1 MLIKRYFLFC
11 STFAS
16 FLALVDFAQSSFCD
30 DDNEMNRQSKGMT
43 TLSLKSLQFVA
54 GGEPVLL
61 SGGIHSFPFKLG
73 LPLGLP
79 STFLGK
85 HGWVQYFCKA
95 ALREETGLT
104 HKNQQV
110 FIIMNPIDLNLEP
123 PILAVRYILYS
134 FLQGQVKM
142 ILFSRP
148 QFGLFS
154 TLFKEEVILQ
164 SWPTVR
170 SFVSF
175 RTFKTTKISS
185 FPHPSLCDFYLHS
198 ILENILA
205 NPKIGFNP
213 YNFTKIL
220 GDFTYL
226 K

>member
-1 MLIKRYFLFC
+1 
-11 STFAS
+11 
-16 FLALVDFAQSSFCD
+16 
-30 DDNEMNRQSKGMT
+30 
-43 TLSLKSLQFVA
+43 
-54 GGEPVLL
+54 
-61 SGGIHSFPFKLG
+61 
-73 LPLGLP
+73 
-79 STFLGK
+79 
-85 HGWVQYFCKA
+85 
-95 ALREETGLT
+95 
-104 HKNQQV
+104 
-110 FIIMNPIDLNLEP
+110 
-123 PILAVRYILYS
+123 
-134 FLQGQVKM
+134 M

-198 ILENILA
+198 ILEKGLLA

-213 YNFTKIL
+213 NNFTKIL

>member
-1 MLIKRYFLFC
+1 
-11 STFAS
+11 
-16 FLALVDFAQSSFCD
+16 
-30 DDNEMNRQSKGMT
+30 
-43 TLSLKSLQFVA
+43 
-54 GGEPVLL
+54 
-61 SGGIHSFPFKLG
+61 
-73 LPLGLP
+73 
-79 STFLGK
+79 
-85 HGWVQYFCKA
+85 
-95 ALREETGLT
+95 
-104 HKNQQV
+104 
-110 FIIMNPIDLNLEP
+110 MNPIDLNLEP

-226 K
+226 KWCKALASSIWFCLQKLLCWCPKKSFLRQESAYGRKSHHATTIYGGAIQIQVNKGTRKRTNPFPGGDEEKKSWDRRQKMRREIFVFLLNLIGSF

>member
-1 MLIKRYFLFC
+1 
-11 STFAS
+11 
-16 FLALVDFAQSSFCD
+16 
-30 DDNEMNRQSKGMT
+30 
-43 TLSLKSLQFVA
+43 
-54 GGEPVLL
+54 
-61 SGGIHSFPFKLG
+61 
-73 LPLGLP
+73 
-79 STFLGK
+79 
-85 HGWVQYFCKA
+85 
-95 ALREETGLT
+95 
-104 HKNQQV
+104 
-110 FIIMNPIDLNLEP
+110 MNPIDLNLEP

-220 GDFTYL
+220 GWFHIWNDAKLLPQAYDFACKSCFADALRKSFLRQESAYGRKSHHATTIYGGAIQIQVNKGTRKRTNPFPGGDEEKKSWDSRQKMRREIFVFL
-226 K
+226 LNLIGSF